1 MLLMKVR
8 LVTMN
13 NIRTIINKEFIS
25 LKNNKSIVSI
35 LFVLPSIFSI
45 VFPIMILTLG
55 TNDAIIKSI
64 AGLSAFLEV
73 IPADLMPSNLPT
85 VYYPIYAILNFF
97 TLPLFLLIPVM
108 IANVLSS
115 EGFIGEKENKSLEGL
130 LYTPISIRSLVIGKI
145 LSALIPSI
153 LITWLFTLI
162 YEIIFTTGSYFTIG
176 NYIFLDSVWLYAS
189 LFLAPLLTI
198 LSIALV
204 FAISPYVGNTK
215 SAQSIAL
222 IIVVPIMAMLISQA
236 SGAIL
241 LKRSII
247 LFIIALLFV
256 IDFIVVA
263 ILIKRFNIEKYI
275 LS

>member
-1 MLLMKVR
+1 MKVR